1 MSKIVK
7 VGDRVKIIANI
18 CGHKFEIGEEVE
30 ITRACNVSCDAKGK
44 NGKSWVLSIKEFEI
58 IEETTEEP
66 TEEELIELAI
76 QKGFVNGA
84 RIKSTMETE
93 AIIDGKFNFCDEGCL
108 YSNSGNYCIYYA
120 QTKQWA
126 TVLEPAQKEHTEI
139 EVLKSEIQHLKDLQK
154 SMDKQHLELQDEFIK
169 LQEEYLELNDKIIY
183 RTLKSIN
190 FKHKAQYK
198 TKKLKK
204 KLTNTKT
211 TIEQYVKRIEAMQIN
226 LEYYQCKV
234 KISNE

>member
-7 VGDRVKIIANI
+7 VGDKVKITDRK
-18 CGHKFEIGEEVE
+18 CGHKFEIGQIVE
-30 ITRACNVSCDAKGK
+30 IIYFSSSDYIAKGK
-44 NGKSWVLSIKEFEI
+44 YGKSWCLRKKEFEI
-58 IEETTEEP
+58 IEEPTEEP
-66 TEEELIELAI
+66 TQEELIQLAI
-76 QKGFVNGA
+76 EKGFVNGA

-226 LEYYQCKV
+226 LEYYQCNFKV
-234 KISNE
+234 SND